1 MTKVQRKSSSRG
13 NGGSHPKSSGCS
25 TKPRTRASQTI
36 TSDVTLTL
44 KPTAIRSKPQLA
56 ETYQKNFEY
65 KDAEFSGQQKVG
77 EHRLQQEK
85 STSEVIPNLESIKFV
100 GDGLGIE
107 PISEDEAKASLGI
120 PTNYVDVDNEW
131 YETYSVEQA
140 ACELG
145 VQNFVVERWV
155 GSGRLIGVLKDKKE
169 LRIPKAIIRE
179 GEIAPYLDRVYDYF
193 ENSIDFW
200 QYLVTE
206 VRIANQ
212 SIRPIDL
219 HFKKNLELVIDL
231 PYSIMSDFT

>member
-1 MTKVQRKSSSRG
+1 MTKIQRKSSSRG
-13 NGGSHPKSSGCS
+13 NGGSHPMSSGS
-25 TKPRTRASQTI
+25 SKKPRTRASQTK

-44 KPTAIRSKPQLA
+44 KPTAIRNKPHLA
-56 ETYQKNFEY
+56 EDYQKSFEY
-65 KDAEFSGQQKVG
+65 RDVECSGQQKVE
-77 EHRLQQEK
+77 EHRLQQRK
-85 STSEVIPNLESIKFV
+85 STSEVIPNLESIKLV
-100 GDGLGIE
+100 GDGFGIE
-107 PISEDEAKASLGI
+107 PLSEDKAKAPLGI
-120 PTNYVDVDNEW
+120 PINYVDVDNEW

-140 ACELG
+140 ACKLG

-155 GSGRLIGVLKDKKE
+155 ESGRLIGVMKDKKE

-179 GEIAPYLDRVYDYF
+179 GEIAPYLDRVNDYF

-206 VRIANQ
+206 VRIANK

-219 HFKKNLELVIDL
+219 HFKKNLELVVDL